1 MQSAIKT
8 QINAQVSEEFS
19 DDQKNIFSM
28 TKNAHLHPGVD
39 LLHQG
44 ELRGED
50 LGEEKDDVGDAARGE
65 HRANVVQN
73 PRIPLP
79 PERAEDDAVRCSTA
93 SFIFLN
99 ESKK

>member
-1 MQSAIKT
+1 M
-8 QINAQVSEEFS
+8 
-19 DDQKNIFSM
+19 
-28 TKNAHLHPGVD
+28 
-39 LLHQG
+39 
-44 ELRGED
+44 
-50 LGEEKDDVGDAARGE
+50 GDAARGE

-73 PRIPLP
+73 PSVPLP

>member
-1 MQSAIKT
+1 MQSAIKI
-8 QINAQVSEEFS
+8 QKNAQVSEEFS
-19 DDQKNIFSM
+19 DDRQNHK
-28 TKNAHLHPGVD
+28 KNAHLHPGVD

-50 LGEEKDDVGDAARGE
+50 LGEEEDDVGDAARGE

-73 PRIPLP
+73 PSVPLP